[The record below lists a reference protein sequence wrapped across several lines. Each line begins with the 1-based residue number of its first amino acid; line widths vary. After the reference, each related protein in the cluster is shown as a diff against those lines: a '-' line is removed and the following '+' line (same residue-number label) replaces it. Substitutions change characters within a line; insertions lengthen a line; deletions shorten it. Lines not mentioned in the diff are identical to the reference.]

1 MFHSLL
7 THPNSVFGQ
16 IERFRRDLDDAFGVS
31 ALPTSIRSVA
41 PGTMPMIN
49 VGRTPKS
56 IEVYV
61 FAPGQDPGAFDVT
74 FDRGILRIA
83 GERKDSLPAENE
95 KKVNVYTNE
104 RTNGRFDRAVA
115 LPEDVD
121 PNQISADYKDGVLR
135 VTIARREAVQ
145 PKRITVQ

>member
-41 PGTMPMIN
+41 PGTAPVIN

-56 IEVYV
+56 VEVYV
-61 FAPGQDPGAFDVT
+61 FAPGQEAGSFEVT
-74 FDRGILRIA
+74 YDRGILRVA
-83 GERKDSLPAENE
+83 GERKSDLPGDGG
-95 KKVNVYTNE
+95 KKINVYTKE
-104 RTNGRFDRAVA
+104 RTVGRFDRAIA
-115 LPEDVD
+115 LPDDID
-121 PNQISADYKDGVLR
+121 PDQINADYRDGVLR
-135 VTIARREAVQ
+135 ITVARREAVQ
-145 PKRITVQ
+145 PKRISVQ